1 MAITGTTTTA
11 MPATV
16 ATSTATRVTTT
27 ARTATRIT
35 TTLARRGMVADPI
48 ITERAPGL
56 ELARRGMFGRK
67 TLVGGEDILGR
78 RLRREFA
85 LNTESG
91 ETARFCLRGK
101 RGHALVCLDDRL
113 LILKRGFRAGA
124 SFGAMAATIFYR
136 DVTGIQVRMHVVS
149 GWIEISTPSFQGA
162 ERPQTRRSRSAAAS
176 GVVSQPN
183 CVPVHR
189 RHVAL
194 YQVAL
199 AELRH
204 LIAAAK
210 LEHDHRGVVTQLER
224 LASLRRQGVVDERE
238 FSAAKSTILESA
250 LEGAIAPPQSG

>member
-1 MAITGTTTTA
+1 
-11 MPATV
+11 
-16 ATSTATRVTTT
+16 
-27 ARTATRIT
+27 
-35 TTLARRGMVADPI
+35 MVADPI
-48 ITERAPGL
+48 TTERAPGL
-56 ELARRGMFGRK
+56 ELARRGLFGRK

-78 RLRREFA
+78 RLQREFA
-85 LNTESG
+85 LNTESS
-91 ETARFCLRGK
+91 EVARFCLRGK

-136 DVTGIQVRMHVVS
+136 DVTGIQVRMHLVS
-149 GWIEISTPSFQGA
+149 GWIEISTPSFQGT

-224 LASLRRQGVVDERE
+224 LATLRRQGVVDERE
-238 FSAAKSTILESA
+238 FSVAKATILDST
-250 LEGAIAPPQSG
+250 LEGASAPSQSA